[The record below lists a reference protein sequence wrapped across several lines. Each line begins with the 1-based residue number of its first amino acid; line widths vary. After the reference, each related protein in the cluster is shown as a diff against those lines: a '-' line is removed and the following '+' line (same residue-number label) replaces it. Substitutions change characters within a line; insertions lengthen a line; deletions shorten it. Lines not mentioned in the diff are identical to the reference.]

1 MKVDVPQGKY
11 VVAVSGGVDSM
22 VLLDVLGQLEGVE
35 LVVAHFDHGIRAD
48 SGEDRKMVG
57 EVAKRLGL
65 RYVYAEGVLG
75 SGASEDMAR
84 VARYAFLRKMC
95 EATSAQAIITAHHQD
110 DMLETAIWN
119 MLRGT
124 NRRGVTALRST
135 RQILRPLLHVS
146 KQQIVDYAHEHAVGW
161 HEDSTNLDTRYS
173 RNYIRQ
179 HIVPA
184 LGVEGR
190 ETLLRLIERL
200 RHTNDDIDQGLEGVL
215 ALCASGN
222 RLDRSSFIQLPH
234 TVSREVMA
242 AWLRKNN
249 LSGYDK
255 KTLERLVIA
264 AKTFRPGK
272 LADIYDGHQMRVER
286 AALALT
292 VADR

>member
-22 VLLDVLGQLEGVE
+22 VLLDVLGQLEGME

-65 RYVYAEGVLG
+65 RYVY
-75 SGASEDMAR
+75 
-84 VARYAFLRKMC
+84 
-95 EATSAQAIITAHHQD
+95 ATSAQAIITAHHQD

-222 RLDRSSFIQLPH
+222 RLDRSSFVQLPH

>member
-1 MKVDVPQGKY
+1 MKVDIPQGKY

-22 VLLDVLGQLEGVE
+22 VLLDALSQLEGVE

-57 EVAKRLGL
+57 EVAERLGL
-65 RYVYAEGVLG
+65 QYVYAEGSLG
-75 SGASEDMAR
+75 PDASEDMAR
-84 VARYAFLRKMC
+84 VARYAFLRKIR
-95 EATSAQAIITAHHQD
+95 ETTGAKAIITAHHQD
-110 DMLETAIWN
+110 DVLETAIWN

-124 NRRGVTALRST
+124 NRRGMTALQST
-135 RQILRPLLHVS
+135 SQILRPLLHVS
-146 KQQIVDYAHEHAVGW
+146 KQWIVDYAHEHAIVW

-190 ETLLRLIERL
+190 EALLRLIERL
-200 RHTNDDIDQGLEGVL
+200 RQTNEGIERELEGVL
-215 ALCASGN
+215 AACISEN
-222 RLDRSSFIQLPH
+222 RLDRSNFIQLPH

-264 AKTFRPGK
+264 AKTYQSGK
-272 LADIYDGHQMRVER
+272 LADIYDGRHMRVEQ